1 MSVRVIVRKRPT
13 QEDENDILE
22 VHPPVVTVY
31 VQKVKVDL
39 TKYQFAQSFRVDDS
53 FSEADSTR
61 ELYDRSVSE
70 LVRNVYEA
78 GGTSTAF
85 CFGQTASGKTYTLFG
100 AGGGLAAHETSLSH
114 SGEEAK
120 AEQGGLYL
128 LAAYEI
134 YQRAQAESDPDIHV
148 SISLS
153 MYEIKG
159 QRMYDLL
166 NDHSELQALEDSD
179 GVLQLVGLS
188 QHPCESIHDFIDVSN
203 AGRSARSTTATGANA
218 TSSRS
223 HCAMLVRIYR
233 NGNLL
238 GKLSLIDLA
247 GSERGADN
255 EDTDATTRREGR
267 DINTSLLALKEVIR
281 ALQSGK
287 HAPFRQSRLTQVL
300 EESLT
305 GPNCRTVVVACVS
318 GAEHDTQNTVN
329 TLRYA
334 QELRPKD
341 KGLGMALKGAKIKRD
356 KVLRPG
362 LSKGD
367 LDSRSASKPR
377 PPLLSQHSSIKRN
390 TVLHPGLSKDDL
402 DTRSASR
409 SRPPLLT
416 QHSSSPRKA
425 STRLESIRRSGSAV
439 LGKGKALASTRPS
452 FNKGNGQNHGGVSM
466 NVRVIVRKRPLPE
479 GQVDVIAVDGCN
491 VIVSER
497 KVKVDLTNYVH
508 EQSFSYNNSFGE
520 NDSTQLLYDRCMKDL
535 MTNVY
540 AGGTSSTFCFG
551 QTASGKTYTLFGAEG
566 GQTRVDRDEDAAE
579 GGVYLLAAYEI
590 FQRVQAES
598 KKDLGSNFVVAL
610 SMYEIKGQKVY
621 DLLNEREEVKAL
633 EDGNGILQLVGL
645 SQHGCVDLEAFLELG
660 NIGRGVRST
669 AATGA
674 NETSSRSHCAM
685 LVRVYKNDKVLGK
698 LSLIDLAGSERGAD
712 NEDTDATTRREGRD
726 INTSLLALK
735 EVIRALQS
743 GKHAPFRQSRLT
755 QVLEESLTGKL
766 CQTVVIACVS
776 GAERDT
782 QHTVNTLRYAQ
793 DLRPGAEKAKKSARL
808 STIKPVDVKRLT
820 QVKHVGADSGKLDT
834 NSTSTQPIPV
844 ASPGKARSKCFQSIE
859 LNYKLL
865 YAFLFTFNSIKCF
878 VQLFFCAQG
887 GGPLEAVKR

>member
-31 VQKVKVDL
+31 VQKVRVDL

-61 ELYDRSVSE
+61 ELYDRSVRE

-100 AGGGLAAHETSLSH
+100 AGGGLVAHETSLGH
-114 SGEEAK
+114 SGEAK

-134 YQRAQAESDPDIHV
+134 YQRAQAETDPGMNV
-148 SISLS
+148 TISLS

-166 NDHSELQALEDSD
+166 NDRSELQALEDSD

-188 QHPCESIHDFIDVSN
+188 QHACESIHDFIDVSN
-203 AGRSARSTTATGANA
+203 AGRSARSTAATGANA

-233 NGNLL
+233 NGDLL

-367 LDSRSASKPR
+367 LDTRSASRSR
-377 PPLLSQHSSIKRN
+377 PPLLTQNSSFKRKN
-390 TVLHPGLSKDDL
+390 ILHPGMSKDDL

-416 QHSSSPRKA
+416 QNSSSPRKA

-439 LGKGKALASTRPS
+439 LGKGKALASSRTS

-466 NVRVIVRKRPLPE
+466 NVSVIVRKRPLPD
-479 GQVDVIAVDGCN
+479 GQVDVIDVDGRN
-491 VIVSER
+491 VVVSER

-508 EQSFSYNNSFGE
+508 EQSFSYNSSYGE
-520 NDSTQLLYDRCMKDL
+520 NDSTQLLYDQSVKDL
-535 MTNVY
+535 IANVY
-540 AGGTSSTFCFG
+540 SGGTSTTFCFG
-551 QTASGKTYTLFGAEG
+551 QTASGKTFTLFGAGG
-566 GQTRVDRDEDAAE
+566 GQTRVDRDEEAAE

-590 FQRVQAES
+590 FQRAQAEA
-598 KKDLGSNFVVAL
+598 KKNPSSNFVVAL
-610 SMYEIKGQKVY
+610 SMYEIKGQKVF

-645 SQHGCVDLEAFLELG
+645 SQHGCADLEAFLELG
-660 NIGRGVRST
+660 NIGRAVRST

-685 LVRVYKNDKVLGK
+685 LLRVYKNDAVLGK

-766 CQTVVIACVS
+766 CQTVVIACIS

-793 DLRPGAEKAKKSARL
+793 DLRPGAEKAKKVART
-808 STIKPVDVKRLT
+808 STVKPLEAKRLT
-820 QVKHVGADSGKLDT
+820 QMNQVGADSGAGV
-834 NSTSTQPIPV
+834 QPSPV
-844 ASPGKARSKCFQSIE
+844 ASPGKSKSTLFHFIFCSREIQRNSFILFLPSIPSLFVRCLLVRRTVVSWRSQDFE
-859 LNYKLL
+859 
-865 YAFLFTFNSIKCF
+865 
-878 VQLFFCAQG
+878 
-887 GGPLEAVKR
+887 